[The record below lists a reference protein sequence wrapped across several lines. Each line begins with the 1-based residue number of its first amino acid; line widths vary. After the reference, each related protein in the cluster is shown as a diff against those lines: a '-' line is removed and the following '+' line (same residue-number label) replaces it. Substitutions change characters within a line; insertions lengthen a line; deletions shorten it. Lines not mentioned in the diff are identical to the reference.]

1 MNKKNPW
8 AALPA
13 AFLVLIL
20 AAALAVGC
28 VSSPADAPAAP
39 AAAESPAPA
48 ADAASA
54 ASADAGSGATSGSHE
69 GWSVELSG
77 IRKDSLTASYYAK
90 LKAAGKDYVEKTG
103 TRKGVTSTYKGVSL
117 RAVLAMVDGADSAHP
132 YAFDPGLWAK
142 GYEVTL
148 TAADGYSATFSTK
161 DLAPDALIL
170 ADTMDGK
177 PLEKPMV
184 MGDAPTNLWVRDLA
198 SITTSLAP
206 SAAASDAAAF
216 VLDLDINGKKASF
229 TLAQLEKD
237 PAYVEAVGSYTTSA
251 GTKYT
256 NRYGGVKLK
265 DLLDRYMDVS
275 ADDSVTFVA
284 LDGYEM
290 TYPGSRIL
298 DQADGDWLLAF
309 RIDGDYLPKDP
320 GYIRTVKVGPKQP
333 NIEGHL
339 SVRMV
344 KKIVVKEKDFKDFT
358 LSFSGK
364 MGETIDRSTVQSCV
378 SCHRREVTFV
388 RKDISGSYVGFP
400 LYLALA
406 YADDPKYAPH
416 RQATEILSYDAAAAK
431 TGYKVEITAEDG
443 FKVTLDSRELHGNAD
458 VILAMYKDGSGLSPD
473 EFPLVLVWDKDAK
486 LVPEGIKNV
495 KKIKAINLVF

>member
-1 MNKKNPW
+1 MKKNPW
-8 AALPA
+8 AAFPA

-20 AAALAVGC
+20 AALLVVGC
-28 VSSPADAPAAP
+28 VSSPADAPGAAAAP
-39 AAAESPAPA
+39 AEP
-48 ADAASA
+48 DAGSA
-54 ASADAGSGATSGSHE
+54 ASADAGSSATAGSHE
-69 GWSVELSG
+69 GWKIELSG
-77 IRKDSLTASYYAK
+77 VRKDTLTDSYYAK

-117 RAVLAMVDGADSAHP
+117 RAVLAMVDGTDSAHP
-132 YAFDPGLWAK
+132 YAFDAGLWTK

-161 DLAPDALIL
+161 DLAPEALIL

-198 SITTSLAP
+198 SIATSLAP
-206 SAAASDAAAF
+206 TAAASDAAAF

-309 RIDGDYLPKDP
+309 RMDGDYLPKDP
-320 GYIRTVKVGPKQP
+320 GYIRTVKAGPKQP

-364 MGETIDRSTVQSCV
+364 MTETIDRSTVQSCV

-388 RKDISGSYVGFP
+388 RKDISGAYVGFP

-416 RQATEILSYDAAAAK
+416 RQATEILSYDVAAAK
-431 TGYKVEITAEDG
+431 AGYKVEITAEDG
-443 FKVTLDSRELHGNAD
+443 FKITLDSRELHGNAD